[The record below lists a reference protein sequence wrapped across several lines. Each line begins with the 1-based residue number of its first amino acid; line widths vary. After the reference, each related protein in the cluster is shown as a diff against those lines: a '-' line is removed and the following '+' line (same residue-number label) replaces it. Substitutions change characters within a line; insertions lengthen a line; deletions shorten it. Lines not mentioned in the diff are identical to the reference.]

1 MNLIRLIKPC
11 TWYHRVFHRLYP
23 MPFLWSV
30 SSHFV
35 VGLEGVHKMTT
46 AFLAVIYQSSVVD
59 TFLALTYPPPMSNLD
74 TRRRSSFFT
83 SLSFQFKWSILL
95 TGAVKQAITTLNHAV
110 EHNRVGTAL
119 AQTVILIFHISDS
132 LWLDYSER
140 PNALIHFSKIA
151 WHSSMS

>member
-59 TFLALTYPPPMSNLD
+59 TFLALTYPPDEQL
-74 TRRRSSFFT
+74 RHSSQIFIYY
-83 SLSFQFKWSILL
+83 LSFLSVQ
-95 TGAVKQAITTLNHAV
+95 V
-110 EHNRVGTAL
+110 EHT
-119 AQTVILIFHISDS
+119 SD
-132 LWLDYSER
+132 R
-140 PNALIHFSKIA
+140 CR
-151 WHSSMS
+151 